1 MNNRRTFLK
10 QGLLLSGILAIPG
23 TVAKAMGSLQYPSG
37 KGSTSKP
44 VVISTWRHGLAANE
58 AVWQVLTRNGRVLDA
73 VEAGV
78 KIPEAD
84 PKVMSVGYGGLPD
97 RDGKVTLDACI
108 MDEQG
113 NCGSVAFLEHI
124 MHPISVARKVMENTP
139 HVMIVGEGALNFA
152 LANGFQKTNLLTEE
166 AKKAWKD
173 WLKNS
178 KYSPDLNDHD
188 TIGLL
193 AIDKNGNLSGACT
206 TSGLAWKYHGRVGD
220 SPIIGAGL
228 FVDNEVGA
236 ASATGKGEAVIK
248 IAGSHLVVELMRNG
262 KSPAEACKI
271 AVERIAQK
279 QKDYKDFQVGF
290 IALNKQGEYGAY
302 SLQTGFEYAL
312 YLNNKNEL
320 IKSESYIN

>member
-1 MNNRRTFLK
+1 MSNRRTFIK
-10 QGLLLSGILAIPG
+10 EGLLVSGILAIPG
-23 TVAKAMGSLQYPSG
+23 GVVKAMKTIGIPSEEG
-37 KGSTSKP
+37 TVNKP
-44 VVISTWRHGLAANE
+44 VVISTWRHGLPANE
-58 AVWQVLTRNGRVLDA
+58 AAWQILSNNGRALDA

-124 MHPISVARKVMENTP
+124 MHPISVARLVMEKTP
-139 HVMIVGEGALNFA
+139 HVMIVGEGALKFA
-152 LANGFQKTNLLTEE
+152 VANGFQKTNLLTEE
-166 AKKAWKD
+166 AKNTWKE
-173 WLKNS
+173 WLKTS

-193 AIDKNGNLSGACT
+193 AIDHNGDLSGACT

-262 KSPAEACKI
+262 KSPGEACKI
-271 AVERIAQK
+271 AVERIVQK

-302 SLQTGFEYAL
+302 SLQSGFEYAL
-312 YLNNKNEL
+312 YMNNKNEL
-320 IKSESYIN
+320 FKAESYIG